1 MLKSEVL
8 ELVPQLCLLSVTEVS
23 GGDIEALKV
32 PLVSFSAIV
41 EWLMVFSGTKMVEGE
56 VVVTPET
63 LERLMFSELLCSP
76 EVKVLVLLML
86 VESVV
91 PVGLEFSSVMWVL
104 LCGLVK
110 DWVDAV
116 DAVGPV
122 DSIRDGSLLSL
133 GVQV

>member
-63 LERLMFSELLCSP
+63 LERLMFSLS
-76 EVKVLVLLML
+76 
-86 VESVV
+86 
-91 PVGLEFSSVMWVL
+91 
-104 LCGLVK
+104 
-110 DWVDAV
+110 
-116 DAVGPV
+116 
-122 DSIRDGSLLSL
+122 SL
-133 GVQV
+133 GRAGWGCLLRT